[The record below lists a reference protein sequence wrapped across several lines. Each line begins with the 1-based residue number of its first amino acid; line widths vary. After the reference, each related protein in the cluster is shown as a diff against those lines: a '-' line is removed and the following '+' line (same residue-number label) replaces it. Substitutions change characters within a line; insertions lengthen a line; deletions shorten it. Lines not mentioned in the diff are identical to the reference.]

1 MAFFVIC
8 ILHLQS
14 NKPDRKERLCWSIRK
29 SAGSSG
35 PAIPAGCRNTGRKRP
50 QNQKGGKTMNRS
62 LSQWESNY
70 LRRQAAI
77 NGYARRCCQP
87 RLRPADKILV
97 YHPDEHRRYLQQ
109 HPCSGCKAGA
119 FCDLPCE
126 AYLQWYN
133 ARLEAARVR
142 GKI

>member
-1 MAFFVIC
+1 M
-8 ILHLQS
+8 S
-14 NKPDRKERLCWSIRK
+14 K
-29 SAGSSG
+29 S
-35 PAIPAGCRNTGRKRP
+35 P
-50 QNQKGGKTMNRS
+50 
-62 LSQWESNY
+62 SQWESDY
-70 LRRQAAI
+70 LRRQERV
-77 NGYARRCCQP
+77 NGYARQCYQT
-87 RLRPADKILV
+87 RLLRVKKILV